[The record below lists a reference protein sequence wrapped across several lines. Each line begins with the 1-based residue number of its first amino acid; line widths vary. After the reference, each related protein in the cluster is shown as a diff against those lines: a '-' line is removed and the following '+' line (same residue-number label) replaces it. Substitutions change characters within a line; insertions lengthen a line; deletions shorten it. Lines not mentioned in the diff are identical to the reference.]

1 MVWAF
6 LYETLVYNED
16 IRWKLNFYNPYLD
29 AIFGFDNV
37 GVFYS
42 LNDECDVGG
51 QCLHS
56 SEGGDQRHRQVSVGI
71 HISPDEKVLLQILR
85 AEVIF
90 AAGAGEKKETIV
102 ILIELRESRAHY
114 CTHIWALT

>member
-1 MVWAF
+1 MS
-6 LYETLVYNED
+6 
-16 IRWKLNFYNPYLD
+16 PYLD

-85 AEVIF
+85 AEVVF
-90 AAGAGEKKETIV
+90 TAKKGKRSK
-102 ILIELRESRAHY
+102 LS
-114 CTHIWALT
+114 